1 MNTHINGI
9 CPIHIYVN
17 RRPLESI
24 NTYALAYRV
33 NNFQPVTKDA
43 FDRTFNGINE
53 LINSANINLN
63 VDEKII
69 NYPYKIKDVD
79 VYEFAIKHLTKVREV
94 DPNAVLVVMPKVSVI
109 DDLNVTI
116 DNAEILFVNSYD
128 IDKISDDSIRFKA
141 GEVEFKEKNTL
152 IIFRL
157 MTVNI
162 L

>member
-1 MNTHINGI
+1 MHTEEELKQWSNPVAKIKDPLKKRWAEISQTMNTHINGI

-17 RRPLESI
+17 RRPLEST

-33 NNFQPVTKDA
+33 NNFQPVTKEA

-79 VYEFAIKHLTKVREV
+79 VYNLQ
-94 DPNAVLVVMPKVSVI
+94 
-109 DDLNVTI
+109 
-116 DNAEILFVNSYD
+116 
-128 IDKISDDSIRFKA
+128 
-141 GEVEFKEKNTL
+141 
-152 IIFRL
+152 
-157 MTVNI
+157 
-162 L
+162 